1 MFRQNVSI
9 VSVLVIVS
17 LLALIGVQIFWVKNA
32 ISLKEEEFNRSVND
46 ALNNVVYKLEKT
58 ATAAKIR
65 KNIKLKKQGIRYYP
79 ADYNYN
85 KTISSDTFKDKINQ
99 VFDRDRVNV
108 KILEEMTTDSNGIVT
123 TSYNQK
129 TYKGDSLANKE
140 FPYPMD
146 YSSIGSDAEK
156 IKMEL
161 LQQRT
166 EMVNDLFEELI
177 SINIYKDYKPKID
190 TAILDSLLKD
200 ELLQQGITAK
210 FLYSVK
216 PDPSG
221 SVGDFSKAVR
231 ECDTSGCYFKVNLAP
246 NNTFI
251 KPLYLSMIFPN
262 QQNYLLRTLWV
273 TLIVSGLII
282 LILIASFYYTISTI
296 QKQKKLSLIKN
307 DFISNMTHEF
317 KTPISTISLASEM
330 LNDQSVAKTPDKVER
345 FVKMIKDENKRL
357 SVLVESILQTAILDK
372 GEFKL
377 KKSDI
382 DLHEIIRQA
391 IQNIQL
397 QIDQKGGRIHSHLNA
412 ERCILHADK
421 VHITNIVFN
430 LIDNAIKYS
439 KEVPE
444 ITIETSN
451 VRNGILF
458 VVRDKGVG
466 ISKENLKKIFEKFY
480 RVPTGNVHNIKGFG
494 LGLSYVQ
501 AIAVKHEGEI
511 SVESEL
517 NKGSTFKIY
526 LPFRAE

>member
-1 MFRQNVSI
+1 MSI
-9 VSVLVIVS
+9 VSVLVIIS
-17 LLALIGVQIFWVKNA
+17 LLGLIGVQVFWVKNA

-46 ALNNVVYKLEKT
+46 ALNSVVYKLEKT

-65 KNIKLKKQGIRYYP
+65 KNIKFKKQGIRYYP

-85 KTISSDTFKDKINQ
+85 KTLSSDTFKNKINQ

-108 KILEEMTTDSNGIVT
+108 RILEEMTTDSNGIIT

-129 TYKGDSLANKE
+129 TYKGDSMANKE
-140 FPYPMD
+140 FPYPME
-146 YSSIGSDAEK
+146 YNSGGDAEK

-177 SINIYKDYKPKID
+177 SINIYKDYKPKVD
-190 TAILDSLLKD
+190 TALMDSLLTD
-200 ELLQQGITAK
+200 ELNRQGVTARY
-210 FLYSVK
+210 LYSVK
-216 PDPSG
+216 SDASG
-221 SVGDFSKAVR
+221 SLRDFSKAIR

-251 KPLYLSMIFPN
+251 KPLYLSLYFPN

-282 LILIASFYYTISTI
+282 LILIASFYYTITTI
-296 QKQKKLSLIKN
+296 QRQKKLSLIKN

-330 LNDQSVAKTPDKVER
+330 LNDQSVSKTPEKVER

-382 DLHEIIRQA
+382 DLHEIIKQA
-391 IQNIQL
+391 IQNIQI
-397 QIDQKGGRIHSHLNA
+397 QIDQKGGQIHSHLNA

-439 KEVPE
+439 KEVPK
-444 ITIETSN
+444 ITVETSN
-451 VRNGILF
+451 VRSGILF
-458 VVRDKGVG
+458 VVKDRGVG

-501 AIAVKHEGEI
+501 AIAVKHGGEI

-517 NKGSTFKIY
+517 NKGSTFKVY
-526 LPFRAE
+526 LPFRSE